1 MKFFWSFLFFLSF
14 VLSAQAVQE
23 IKMVVTDF
31 GQVPF
36 HMRSQTNDNLV
47 STGIVI
53 DFLSAFQKAYPQYR
67 IVIQGIPRP
76 RQELALDKGTADMT
90 YNSPLFVGDKAEGFL
105 WSSPFIRSRD
115 CVISLKNSHLE
126 FHGPKDLFGK
136 EVGIIRGYGYGDY
149 DRLIKEGQIKGRAV
163 TETTQ
168 LIQML
173 KNKRIDAFFGNSVV
187 TSYEMK
193 LLKED
198 PKQFHFSSKSLYE
211 FDFMFQINKRHNDL
225 KRDLDHFIQKAKE
238 SGLIDK
244 LTQRYNS

>member
-1 MKFFWSFLFFLSF
+1 MKIILSLILFLIF
-14 VLSAQAVQE
+14 VTSSLAVQE

-36 HMRSQTNDNLV
+36 HMRPQQDNDHVNV
-47 STGIVI
+47 GIVV
-53 DFLSAFQKAYPQYR
+53 DFLTIFQKEYPQYK
-67 IVIQGIPRP
+67 IIIEGLPRP

-90 YNSPLFVGDKAEGFL
+90 YNSPLFAGDKANGFL
-105 WSSPFIRSRD
+105 WSAPFLRSRD
-115 CVISLKNSHLE
+115 CVISLKNSNFE

-149 DRLIKEGQIKGRAV
+149 DRFIKEGQIKGRAV

-173 KNKRIDAFFGNSVV
+173 KNKRIDAFLGNSVV
-187 TSYEMK
+187 AFYEIK

-198 PKQFHFSSKSLYE
+198 PKLFKFSSKSLYE
-211 FDFMFQINKRHNDL
+211 FDFMFQINKKHADL
-225 KRDLDHFIQKAKE
+225 KRDLDHFIQKSKE
-238 SGLIDK
+238 NGLIEK
-244 LTQRYNS
+244 LTQRYSS